1 MAYSLAKEPIM
12 EHHRVHLLRRL
23 PQVDELLR
31 RPELASVI
39 NPLPRTLAAAV
50 VRQVLAE
57 QRHVIN
63 TAPPEALPAELD
75 ETALLHAL
83 RETLQAAALPSL
95 RRVVNATGVVIHTNL
110 GRSPLGEA
118 CLSQLLEVA
127 SRYNTLEYDLAQGTR
142 GSRQDH
148 LERLLKEITGAEGV
162 LVVNNNAAGVLLA
175 LNTLAKGQEV
185 LISRGQLVEIG
196 GSFRMPEIMAASGA
210 VLREVGTTNKTY
222 LRDFENAI
230 TSETAV
236 LLKVHPSNFRIMGFT
251 HEVTLSEMV
260 DLGRRYQL
268 FVVED
273 LGSGCLVDLSKYG
286 LEKEPTVQETLKAG
300 ADLVLFSGDKL
311 LGGPQAGLVLGH
323 QEVVEALRKNPLTRA
338 LRPDK
343 MTLTA
348 LEATL
353 RLYLEEPPALAG
365 IPTLRMLTRPV
376 AELDRQARALA
387 RRLRRRFA
395 GRLQVQVVTSEG
407 RAGGGSLPQTALP
420 SRALALSVP
429 ALSPQKLEARLRQAT
444 TPVIARV
451 EHGVVL
457 LDLRTLLPGDQEALM
472 AALEPVV
479 ADLK

>member
-1 MAYSLAKEPIM
+1 
-12 EHHRVHLLRRL
+12 
-23 PQVDELLR
+23 
-31 RPELASVI
+31 
-39 NPLPRTLAAAV
+39 
-50 VRQVLAE
+50 
-57 QRHVIN
+57 
-63 TAPPEALPAELD
+63 
-75 ETALLHAL
+75 
-83 RETLQAAALPSL
+83 
-95 RRVVNATGVVIHTNL
+95 VVNATGVVIHTNL
-110 GRSPLGEA
+110 GRSPLGDA

-127 SRYNTLEYDLAQGTR
+127 SRYNTLEYDLARGSR

-148 LERLLKEITGAEGV
+148 LEGLFKEITGAASV

-175 LNTLAKGQEV
+175 LNTLARDREV

-210 VLREVGTTNKTY
+210 ILREVGTTNKTY
-222 LRDFENAI
+222 LEDFEKAI
-230 TSETAV
+230 TSETAI
-236 LLKVHPSNFRIMGFT
+236 LLKVHPSNYRIMGFT
-251 HEVTLSEMV
+251 HEATLAEMV
-260 DLGRRYQL
+260 ELGRRFQL

-273 LGSGCLVDLSKYG
+273 LGSGCLLDLSKYG

-311 LGGPQAGLVLGH
+311 LGGPQAGLILGH
-323 QEVVEALRKNPLTRA
+323 QEVVQALRQNPLTRA

-353 RLYLEEPPALAG
+353 RLYLEEPRALAD

-387 RRLRRRFA
+387 RRLRRRFQA
-395 GRLQVQVVTSEG
+395 HLEVQVVASEG
-407 RAGGGSLPQTALP
+407 WAGGGSLPQTPLP
-420 SRALALSVP
+420 SRALALTVP
-429 ALSPQKLEARLRQAT
+429 SLSPQKLEARLRRAS

-451 EHGVVL
+451 EHGTVL
-457 LDLRTLLPGDQEALM
+457 LDLRTLLPGDAAALM
-472 AALEPVV
+472 AALEQVI

>member
-12 EHHRVHLLRRL
+12 EHNRVHLLRRL

-31 RPELASVI
+31 RPELAPVI

-75 ETALLHAL
+75 EAALLHVLREAL
-83 RETLQAAALPSL
+83 RAAALPSL

-148 LERLLKEITGAEGV
+148 LEGLFKEITGAAGV
-162 LVVNNNAAGVLLA
+162 LVVNNNAAGVMLA

-222 LRDFENAI
+222 LQDFENAI

-311 LGGPQAGLVLGH
+311 LGGPQAGLVLGNK
-323 QEVVEALRKNPLTRA
+323 EVVEALRKNPLTRA

-353 RLYLEEPPALAG
+353 RLYLEEPQALAG

-407 RAGGGSLPQTALP
+407 RAGGGSLPQTSLP

-429 ALSPQKLEARLRQAT
+429 SLSPQKLEARLRQAT

>member
-1 MAYSLAKEPIM
+1 MDPKRAT
-12 EHHRVHLLRRL
+12 LLRRL

-31 RPELASVI
+31 HPQLAPAVA
-39 NPLPRTLAAAV
+39 PLPRSLAAAV

-57 QRHVIN
+57 QRRIIST
-63 TAPPEALPAELD
+63 TATEALPDRLD
-75 ETALLHAL
+75 EAALLHHLQEAL
-83 RETLQAAALPSL
+83 LAAAQPSL

-127 SRYNTLEYDLAQGTR
+127 GRYNTLEYDLARGTR

-148 LERLLKEITGAEGV
+148 LEGLVQELTGAEGV

-175 LNTLAKGQEV
+175 LNTLARGKEV
-185 LISRGQLVEIG
+185 IISRGQLVEIG

-210 VLREVGTTNKTY
+210 ILREVGTTNKTY
-222 LRDFENAI
+222 LQDYEEAI
-230 TSETAV
+230 TSETAI
-236 LLKVHPSNFRIMGFT
+236 LLKVHPSNFRITGFT
-251 HEVTLSEMV
+251 HEVPLTDMV
-260 DLGRRYQL
+260 ALGRRFGL
-268 FVVED
+268 KIIED

-311 LGGPQAGLVLGH
+311 LAGPQGGLILGSRD
-323 QEVVEALRKNPLTRA
+323 VVGALRKNPLNRA

-343 MTLTA
+343 MTLAA

-353 RLYLEEPPALAG
+353 RLYLEEPRALAE

-376 AELDRQARALA
+376 AELDRQARLLA
-387 RRLRRRFA
+387 RRLRRRFGA
-395 GRLQVQVVTSEG
+395 RLKVEVVSSEA
-407 RAGGGSLPQTALP
+407 RAGGGSLPQAPLP
-420 SRALALSVP
+420 SRALALTVP
-429 ALSPQKLEARLRQAT
+429 PLAPQDLEARLHQAG
-444 TPVIARV
+444 TPIIGRV

-457 LDLRTLLPGDQEALM
+457 LDLRTLLPGDQEAIM
-472 AALEPVV
+472 AALAEVL
-479 ADLK
+479 ANIK